1 MAVSIIPVI
10 DLLRGQVVR
19 AVRGDR
25 LAYKPIE
32 SALCRSA
39 QPRVVAHVLC
49 EYTASR
55 VLYVADLEALLGRA
69 AQTALVVDLLD
80 ELPDDVQLWVDAGF
94 RDRASADAWL
104 AALGPVAARALPV
117 FGSESLASR
126 QAFEECFAAQAPGVL
141 SLDRRHGQALDPS
154 GCWDLPSLWPQTLIV
169 MTLDRVGADLGPDLQ
184 TFAEVRR
191 RAPAARLVGA
201 GGVRNAADLDA
212 AQEAGADA
220 WLVASALHDLRLPRA
235 A

>member
-1 MAVSIIPVI
+1 MSIIPVI
-10 DLLRGQVVR
+10 DLLGGQVVR

-39 QPRVVAHVLC
+39 QPRVVARVLC

-104 AALGPVAARALPV
+104 AALGPGAARALPV

-154 GCWDLPSLWPQTLIV
+154 GCRDLPSIAWVRTS
-169 MTLDRVGADLGPDLQ
+169 GPICRPSPRC
-184 TFAEVRR
+184 ASVRR
-191 RAPAARLVGA
+191 ALDWWVPAACAMRPT
-201 GGVRNAADLDA
+201 
-212 AQEAGADA
+212 
-220 WLVASALHDLRLPRA
+220 WTLRARPAPMPGSWPARCTT
-235 A
+235 